1 MESPIHILLM
11 KITSSWG
18 NRVKSIEGKM
28 ANMSRLRRE
37 HFKSTE
43 YSEKLATHDG
53 KLSV

>member
-1 MESPIHILLM
+1 MHILLM

-18 NRVKSIEGKM
+18 NQVNSIEGKM
-28 ANMSRLRRE
+28 AKMSRLRRGE

-43 YSEKLATHDG
+43 DNEKVATHDG